1 MADSPSRAAII
12 GVGLLGGSIGAALRQ
27 QWPALTVLG
36 VARRRVTREK
46 ALARGAVTA
55 ATASLTE
62 ACEGADWVFVCTP
75 VSGIA
80 AAVIEAAGIVGKEAV
95 ITDVG
100 STKAS
105 LVAAIEAVPEARA
118 KFVGSHPIAGSEKTG
133 PEHASADLL
142 RDKAVIV
149 TPTPQTDPHRA
160 AQVADLWERLGAR
173 VTTLTPCQHDQIFA
187 ATSHVPHLVS
197 AAIASIIT
205 PDSLP
210 YVGGGWRDITRV
222 AAGDPTMWTA
232 ICLANSP
239 AILAATDEFSRQL
252 ATLRGRIAAGDAA
265 GIEAFFQAA
274 KTLRDQ
280 AE

>member
-27 QWPALTVLG
+27 RWPELPVVG
-36 VARRRVTREK
+36 VARRAAPREK
-46 ALARGAVTA
+46 ALAGGVVTA
-55 ATASLTE
+55 ATASLAE

-80 AAVIEAAGIVGKEAV
+80 PAVIEAASLVGEEAV

-105 LVAAIEAVPEARA
+105 LVEAIEAVPEARR

-133 PEHASADLL
+133 PEHASAGLL
-142 RDKAVIV
+142 RDKVVIV
-149 TPTPQTDPHRA
+149 TPTPQTDPQRC
-160 AQVADLWERLGAR
+160 AQVRRLWERLGAQ
-173 VTTLTPCQHDQIFA
+173 VTTLTPSQHDQIFA

-205 PDSLP
+205 AASLP
-210 YVGGGWRDITRV
+210 YVGSGWRDITRV

-232 ICLANSP
+232 ICLANGK
-239 AILAATDEFSRQL
+239 AILEATDEFSRQL
-252 ATLRGRIAAGDAA
+252 ATLRGQIAAGDAA

-280 AE
+280 AD